1 MEDLHLKNI
10 LKKVIEDFVPSCS
23 IPSKCV
29 KTKNDLF
36 ETLFI
41 LREASMFTRGFL
53 VLRWIS

>member
-10 LKKVIEDFVPSCS
+10 LKQVIEDFVSSFS

-36 ETLFI
+36 ETSFI
-41 LREASMFTRGFL
+41 LREAFVFTRGFL

>member
-10 LKKVIEDFVPSCS
+10 LKQVIEDFVPSCS

-41 LREASMFTRGFL
+41 LREASVFQRGFL
-53 VLRWIS
+53 VLR